1 MNYIPLRVKTSYSL
15 LTSLNDIE
23 KMISFCKENDIKT
36 LCITDTNMYGVMEFY
51 KECKKSG
58 IKPVIGLELKVDDK
72 LVILYAKDYEGYQNL
87 TRLVYNMQDSQITK
101 DVLLRYSSNLICVT
115 NSYDYFSDIYE
126 DIYYGYSDI
135 NEKDDTK
142 KCVYINEILCFK
154 ESDREYLKYLY
165 MIKHNKKIDD
175 EINFNV
181 PSNCYFDFKDY
192 DYENALELISKCNVC
207 FKQNKQLS
215 PKYDVDNSK
224 EYLLNLCKKGLYKR
238 FSGKVTKTY
247 YDRLLYELDV
257 IDKMGF
263 NDYFLVVWDYVKYSK
278 QNDILVG
285 PGRGSAAGS
294 LVAYS
299 LGITDVDPIKYS
311 LLFERFL
318 NPERITM
325 PDIDIDF
332 ESTRREDVVK
342 YVINKYGKTRAVP
355 IITFSTLSGKQV
367 IRDVGRIF
375 NMSTSILDRLS
386 KLLEQNQ
393 TLSEGLNNVDL
404 RKMLEQDYKL
414 KNIFKISLKLEGL
427 KRQISIH
434 AAGVIISGLSLESYI
449 PLKKYEDYYISG
461 YSMEHLEELGLIK
474 MDFLSLKNLTMIL
487 NILND
492 INKYSNTK
500 ISLKDIDVD
509 DKNALKIFNN
519 ATTCGIFQF
528 ESTGMKRFLEKFK
541 PNNFDD
547 VVAAIALFRPGPSQ
561 NIDSYIRRKNG
572 LEKIDYIDK
581 SLYEVL
587 KPTYGIIVYQE
598 QIMQIA
604 NIMAGYSY
612 AEADVLRR
620 AMSKKKKE
628 VLVNEK
634 DRFIKQSI
642 ERGYKKEVAIK
653 TYDYILEFANYG
665 FNKAHSVAYTMIALK
680 MAYLKVYYKEYFMS
694 SLLTNAI
701 GNESKTK
708 EYINECKKMDIDIL
722 KPNINL
728 SEYYYKKEGNSIRF
742 SLASIRNVGSIT
754 CKEIINERDKNGSF
768 IDFIDF
774 VKRTYGKSVNKKT
787 IESLIDADVFSDFN
801 YNHKTLYSNLDV
813 VINYAN
819 LVKDLDE
826 SLIDKPILSI
836 EEEHQIEELAK
847 REREVFGFYIS
858 NHPVS
863 RQKAKYKNIVNTN
876 EIDKYFDKNVNM
888 IVYVNRITSSKTK
901 KNDVMGFISAN
912 DEFGDVDIVVFPKNY
927 ELISDVEKQDIIL
940 LNGKVQKRMS
950 KYQVVLEK
958 LKKL

>member
-393 TLSEGLNNVDL
+393 TLSEGLNNVD
-404 RKMLEQDYKL
+404 
-414 KNIFKISLKLEGL
+414 
-427 KRQISIH
+427 
-434 AAGVIISGLSLESYI
+434 
-449 PLKKYEDYYISG
+449 
-461 YSMEHLEELGLIK
+461 
-474 MDFLSLKNLTMIL
+474 
-487 NILND
+487 
-492 INKYSNTK
+492 
-500 ISLKDIDVD
+500 
-509 DKNALKIFNN
+509 
-519 ATTCGIFQF
+519 
-528 ESTGMKRFLEKFK
+528 
-541 PNNFDD
+541 
-547 VVAAIALFRPGPSQ
+547 
-561 NIDSYIRRKNG
+561 
-572 LEKIDYIDK
+572 
-581 SLYEVL
+581 
-587 KPTYGIIVYQE
+587 
-598 QIMQIA
+598 
-604 NIMAGYSY
+604 
-612 AEADVLRR
+612 
-620 AMSKKKKE
+620 
-628 VLVNEK
+628 
-634 DRFIKQSI
+634 
-642 ERGYKKEVAIK
+642 
-653 TYDYILEFANYG
+653 
-665 FNKAHSVAYTMIALK
+665 
-680 MAYLKVYYKEYFMS
+680 
-694 SLLTNAI
+694 
-701 GNESKTK
+701 
-708 EYINECKKMDIDIL
+708 
-722 KPNINL
+722 
-728 SEYYYKKEGNSIRF
+728 
-742 SLASIRNVGSIT
+742 
-754 CKEIINERDKNGSF
+754 
-768 IDFIDF
+768 
-774 VKRTYGKSVNKKT
+774 
-787 IESLIDADVFSDFN
+787 
-801 YNHKTLYSNLDV
+801 
-813 VINYAN
+813 
-819 LVKDLDE
+819 
-826 SLIDKPILSI
+826 
-836 EEEHQIEELAK
+836 
-847 REREVFGFYIS
+847 
-858 NHPVS
+858 
-863 RQKAKYKNIVNTN
+863 
-876 EIDKYFDKNVNM
+876 
-888 IVYVNRITSSKTK
+888 
-901 KNDVMGFISAN
+901 
-912 DEFGDVDIVVFPKNY
+912 
-927 ELISDVEKQDIIL
+927 
-940 LNGKVQKRMS
+940 
-950 KYQVVLEK
+950 
-958 LKKL
+958 